1 MDKTVFFS
9 ASGSWDNMVNLRTKS
24 FPGGHILVGARK
36 VRVHASKNASPTGFV
51 SKAVPAGAYRFVPN
65 RRFGHLSLD
74 GIYYIYLIYEIPN
87 PIQYDQL
94 NDTLF
99 LKPFS
104 LCF

>member
-74 GIYYIYLIYEIPN
+74 EIYYCTVVLLYSTPYRN
-87 PIQYDQL
+87 IQYISIL
-94 NDTLF
+94 TPL
-99 LKPFS
+99 
-104 LCF
+104 